1 MPNVLLDKM
10 YVAVTTTKAL
20 RSGYI
25 DETPEYQSRT
35 LLNSSVVKDL
45 RAYGYHLTTS
55 YIAAVS
61 DIN

>member
-25 DETPEYQSRT
+25 DETPECQSRT
-35 LLNSSVVKDL
+35 LTAQSFKTYEPMD
-45 RAYGYHLTTS
+45 TTLLLA
-55 YIAAVS
+55 I
-61 DIN
+61 